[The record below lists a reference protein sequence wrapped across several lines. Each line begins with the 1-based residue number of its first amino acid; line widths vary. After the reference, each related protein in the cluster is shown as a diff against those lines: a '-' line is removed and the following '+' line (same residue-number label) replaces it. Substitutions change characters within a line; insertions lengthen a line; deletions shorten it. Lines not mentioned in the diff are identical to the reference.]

1 MVSYYL
7 EMHPF
12 LVPLLRDLEVKIRQ
26 YFEVDSLLVLEV
38 VNDFESGSEEGD
50 KLFAMIPTT
59 LSPEEALQ
67 RLWHLDEERWLE
79 GSHRGRHQ
87 MNIGIEYI

>member
-50 KLFAMIPTT
+50 ELFAMIPTT

-67 RLWHLDEERWLE
+67 RLWHLDEEWWLE
-79 GSHRGRHQ
+79 ASHRGRHR